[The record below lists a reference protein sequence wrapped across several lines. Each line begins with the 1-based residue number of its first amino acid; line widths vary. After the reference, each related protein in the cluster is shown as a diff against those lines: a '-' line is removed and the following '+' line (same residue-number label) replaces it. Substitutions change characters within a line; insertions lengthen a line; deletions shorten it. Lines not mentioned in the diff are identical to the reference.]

1 MKTLTK
7 IKKQI
12 KKKTNSELVETILKT
27 AKNEK
32 WFDVARIISGPRRKK
47 ISINLDEI
55 NDDFKDGEAIVI
67 PGKVLSQGELHKKI
81 KVVALNFSEN
91 AKEKLS
97 KGKKDFATIEEEIK
111 KNPDAKNLKIITG
124 VEK

>member
-12 KKKTNSELVETILKT
+12 KKKTNSELVETILKA

-32 WFDVARIISGPRRKK
+32 WFQVAQIISGPRRKRMNL
-47 ISINLDEI
+47 NLDEI
-55 NDDFKDGEAIVI
+55 DNIANDGETIVV
-67 PGKVLSQGELHKKI
+67 PGKVLSQGELNKKI
-81 KVVALNFSEN
+81 KIVALNFSKN

-97 KGKKDFATIEEEIK
+97 RSKKDFATIEEEIK
-111 KNPDAKNLKIITG
+111 KNPDAKGIRII
-124 VEK
+124 KW

>member
-12 KKKTNSELVETILKT
+12 KKKTNSELVETILSA

-32 WFDVARIISGPRRKK
+32 WFDVARVISGPRRKR
-47 ISINLDEI
+47 ISVNLDEI
-55 NDDFKDGEAIVI
+55 DKVAKEGETIVV
-67 PGKVLSQGELHKKI
+67 PGKVLSQGEAKKKI
-81 KVVALNFSEN
+81 KIVALSFSEN

-97 KGKKDFATIEEEIK
+97 RNKKDFATIEEEIK
-111 KNPDAKNLKIITG
+111 KNPDAKNLKII
-124 VEK
+124 

>member
-12 KKKTNSELVETILKT
+12 KKKTNSELVETILSA

-32 WFDVARIISGPRRKK
+32 WFDVARVISGPRRKR
-47 ISINLDEI
+47 ISVNLDEI
-55 NDDFKDGEAIVI
+55 DKVAKEGETIVV
-67 PGKVLSQGELHKKI
+67 PGKVLSQGEAKKKI
-81 KVVALNFSEN
+81 KIVALSFSEN

-97 KGKKDFATIEEEIK
+97 RNKKDFATIEEEIK
-111 KNPDAKNLKIITG
+111 KNPDAKGIRII
-124 VEK
+124 K